1 MAITVSTNNVI
12 GTQKLATVV
21 ALEVAKKAGFLKLA
35 SKDYFGSQINGK
47 MKAGQ
52 SYDFI
57 LPDAGNT
64 VDGLVADPRAI
75 AERKVTLNI
84 KSKVNSV
91 ETNALEGVTDLQW
104 EKEIAKTYAANLI
117 NTILKEEVSKAAK
130 EATTVFVG
138 SGFKPIA
145 EAGAYLQSITT
156 EDLQG
161 FIDPM
166 AQAVLAA
173 NGQAFVPTGAPDAL
187 YGKGT
192 LGNFQ
197 GVDYKAERWL
207 DKVKVN
213 LTAESAG
220 VAGYTAST
228 AQGDPAK
235 LQLSGVS
242 GTIKAGTPI
251 FVDGCYACD
260 TIGMETNAPYAFIAL
275 GDVTANGVIS
285 AQPIYTANNGTRT
298 CSKAPEAGD
307 SVSLPDNG
315 NYGLAYIRATDAYNF
330 SQVDKLDI
338 KLSKEA
344 GVGDVDGLRV
354 TCNQFTD
361 GKSATNMTRWDLVY
375 MAGTIEPRLV
385 SVAMF
390 KNA

>member
-1 MAITVSTNNVI
+1 M
-12 GTQKLATVV
+12 Q
-21 ALEVAKKAGFLKLA
+21 
-35 SKDYFGSQINGK
+35 
-47 MKAGQ
+47 AGQ

-84 KSKVNSV
+84 KSKVNAV

-213 LTAESAG
+213 LSAESAG
-220 VAGYTAST
+220 VQGYTAST

-361 GKSATNMTRWDLVY
+361 GKSATNMTRWDMCY
-375 MAGTIEPRLV
+375 MAGTVEPRLV

>member
-21 ALEVAKKAGFLKLA
+21 ALEVAKKAGFLKMA

-84 KSKVNSV
+84 KSKVNAV

-213 LTAESAG
+213 LSAESAG
-220 VAGYTAST
+220 VQGYTAST

-361 GKSATNMTRWDLVY
+361 GKSATNMTRWDMCY
-375 MAGTIEPRLV
+375 MAGTVEPRLV

>member
-21 ALEVAKKAGFLKLA
+21 ALEVAKKAGFLKMA

-75 AERKVTLNI
+75 AERKVTLSI

-117 NTILKEEVSKAAK
+117 NTILKEEVQNAVK
-130 EATTVFVG
+130 EATTCFVG

-207 DKVKVN
+207 QPLSVN
-213 LTAESAG
+213 VTAASAG
-220 VAGYTAST
+220 IKTYATGASADT
-228 AQGDPAK
+228 IT
-235 LQLSGVS
+235 LSGVS
-242 GTIKAGTPI
+242 GNLKAGTPI
-251 FVDGCYACD
+251 FVDGAYACD
-260 TIGMETNAPYAFIAL
+260 TIGMETNAPYAFIVQEDVAAS
-275 GDVTANGVIS
+275 GDIKVK
-285 AQPIYTANNGTRT
+285 PIFTANNGTRT

-307 SVSLPDNG
+307 SVTLPDNG
-315 NYGLAYIRATDAYNF
+315 KYGIAYIRATDAYNF

-361 GKSATNMTRWDLVY
+361 GKSATNMTRWDMCYL
-375 MAGTIEPRLV
+375 AGTCEPRLV
-385 SVAMF
+385 TIGLF

>member
-228 AQGDPAK
+228 ANGDPAK

>member
-1 MAITVSTNNVI
+1 MAITVSTSNVI
-12 GTQKLATVV
+12 NTQKLATVV
-21 ALEVAKKAGFLKLA
+21 ALEVAKKAGFLKMA

-75 AERKVTLNI
+75 AERKVTLSI

-213 LTAESAG
+213 LTAASAG
-220 VAGYTAST
+220 VQGYTAST
-228 AQGDPAK
+228 AQDDPAK
-235 LQLSGVS
+235 IQLSGVS

-260 TIGMETNAPYAFIAL
+260 TIGMETNAPYAFIAKA
-275 GDVTANGVIS
+275 DVSANGVIS

-307 SVSLPDNG
+307 SVTLPDNG

-361 GKSATNMTRWDLVY
+361 GKSATNMTRWDMCY
-375 MAGTIEPRLV
+375 MAGTVEPRLV

>member
-1 MAITVSTNNVI
+1 MAITVSTSNVI
-12 GTQKLATVV
+12 NTQKLATVV
-21 ALEVAKKAGFLKLA
+21 ALEVAKKAGFLKMA

-75 AERKVTLNI
+75 AERKVTLSI

-173 NGQAFVPTGAPDAL
+173 NGQAFVPTGSPDAL

-220 VAGYTAST
+220 VQGYTAST
-228 AQGDPAK
+228 AQNDPAK
-235 LQLSGVS
+235 IQLSGVS

-307 SVSLPDNG
+307 SVTLPDNG

-361 GKSATNMTRWDLVY
+361 GKSATNMTRWDMCY
-375 MAGTIEPRLV
+375 MAGTVEPRLV

>member
-84 KSKVNSV
+84 KSKVNAV

-213 LTAESAG
+213 LSAESAG
-220 VAGYTAST
+220 VQGYTAST

-275 GDVTANGVIS
+275 GDVTANSVIS

-361 GKSATNMTRWDLVY
+361 GKSATNMTRWDMCY
-375 MAGTIEPRLV
+375 MAGTVEPRLV

>member
-1 MAITVSTNNVI
+1 MAVTVSTNNTI
-12 GTQKLATVV
+12 ETQKLATVV

-35 SKDYFGSQINGK
+35 SKDYFGSQINGN

-64 VDGLVADPRAI
+64 VEGLVANPRDI
-75 AERKVTLNI
+75 AERKVTLSITNQ
-84 KSKVNSV
+84 VNSV
-91 ETNALEGVTDLQW
+91 KTNALEGVTDIKW
-104 EKEIAKTYAANLI
+104 EKEIGPSYAADLVNK
-117 NTILKEEVSKAAK
+117 TLKKEVNKAAK
-130 EATTVFVG
+130 EATTCFIG

-145 EAGAYLQSITT
+145 QAGAYIQSITT
-156 EDLQG
+156 EDVQG

-173 NGQAFVPTGAPDAL
+173 NGQAFVPTGSPDAL

-207 DKVKVN
+207 SPIKVD
-213 LTAESAG
+213 LSA
-220 VAGYTAST
+220 ASAAVT
-228 AQGDPAK
+228 GFSTGATYDTLGI
-235 LQLSGVS
+235 SGVT

-275 GDVTANGVIS
+275 EDSNNGSIKVNKIFTAE
-285 AQPIYTANNGTRT
+285 NGTRT
-298 CSKAPEAGD
+298 CSVAPSAD
-307 SVSLPDNG
+307 MSVTVPENG
-315 NYGLAYIRATDAYNF
+315 NYGLAYIRAEGAYNF

-344 GVGDVDGLRV
+344 AVGDVDGLRV
-354 TCNQFTD
+354 TLNQWTD
-361 GKSATNMTRWDLVY
+361 GTSAENLSRWDFTYL
-375 MAGTIEPRLV
+375 AGTVEPRLV
-385 SVAMF
+385 TLAMF

>member
-21 ALEVAKKAGFLKLA
+21 ALEVAKKAGFLKMA

-75 AERKVTLNI
+75 AERKVTLSI

-173 NGQAFVPTGAPDAL
+173 NGQAFVPTGSPDAL

-213 LTAESAG
+213 LTAASAG
-220 VAGYTAST
+220 VQGYTAST
-228 AQGDPAK
+228 AQDDPAK
-235 LQLSGVS
+235 IQLSGVS

-260 TIGMETNAPYAFIAL
+260 TIGMETNAPYAFIAKA
-275 GDVTANGVIS
+275 DVSANGVIS

-307 SVSLPDNG
+307 SVTLPDNG

-361 GKSATNMTRWDLVY
+361 GKSATNMTRWDMCY
-375 MAGTIEPRLV
+375 MAGTVEPRLV

>member
-84 KSKVNSV
+84 KSKVNAV

-213 LTAESAG
+213 LSAESAG
-220 VAGYTAST
+220 VQGYTAST

-361 GKSATNMTRWDLVY
+361 GKSATNMTRWDMCY
-375 MAGTIEPRLV
+375 MAGTVEPRLV

>member
-1 MAITVSTNNVI
+1 MAVTVSTNNTI
-12 GTQKLATVV
+12 ETQKLATVV
-21 ALEVAKKAGFLKLA
+21 ALEVAKNAGFLKLA
-35 SKDYFGSQINGK
+35 SKDYFGSQINGN

-64 VDGLVADPRAI
+64 VDGLVANPRDI
-75 AERKVTLNI
+75 VERKVSLSI
-84 KSKVNSV
+84 KNKVNSV
-91 ETNALEGVTDLQW
+91 KTNALEGVTDIKW
-104 EKEIAKTYAANLI
+104 EKEIGPSYAANLI
-117 NTILKEEVSKAAK
+117 NKTLKEEVGKAVK

-173 NGQAFVPTGAPDAL
+173 NGQAFVPTGSPDAL

-197 GVDYKAERWL
+197 GVDYKSERWL

-228 AQGDPAK
+228 AQTDPAK
-235 LQLSGVS
+235 IQLSGVS

-260 TIGMETNAPYAFIAL
+260 TIGMETNAPYAFIAM
-275 GDVTANGVIS
+275 GDVSANGVIS
-285 AQPIYTANNGTRT
+285 AQPIYTADNGTRT
-298 CSKAPEAGD
+298 CSKAPAAGD
-307 SVSLPDNG
+307 SVTLPDNG
-315 NYGLAYIRATDAYNF
+315 NYGLAYIRAKDAYNF

-338 KLSKEA
+338 KFSKEA
-344 GVGDVDGLRV
+344 AVGDVDGLRV
-354 TCNQFTD
+354 SLNQWTD
-361 GKSATNMTRWDLVY
+361 GTSAENFSRWDFTYL
-375 MAGTIEPRLV
+375 AGTVEPRLV
-385 SVAMF
+385 TLAMF

>member
-228 AQGDPAK
+228 ANGDPAK

-315 NYGLAYIRATDAYNF
+315 NYGRAYIRATDAYNF

>member
-21 ALEVAKKAGFLKLA
+21 ALEVAKKAGFLKMA

-75 AERKVTLNI
+75 AERKVTLSI

-117 NTILKEEVSKAAK
+117 NTILKEEVQNAVK
-130 EATTVFVG
+130 EATTCFVG

-173 NGQAFVPTGAPDAL
+173 NGQAFVPTGSPDAL

-192 LGNFQ
+192 LGVFQ
-197 GVDYKAERWL
+197 GVEYQAERWL
-207 DKVKVN
+207 PKIKVD
-213 LTAESAG
+213 LTVASAAVTG
-220 VAGYTAST
+220 FSTGASADT
-228 AQGDPAK
+228 
-235 LQLSGVS
+235 LGVS
-242 GTIKAGTPI
+242 GITGTIKAGTPI

-275 GDVTANGVIS
+275 EDSNDGSVKVNK
-285 AQPIYTANNGTRT
+285 IYTAENGTRT
-298 CSKAPEAGD
+298 CSVAPSAD
-307 SVSLPDNG
+307 MKVSVPDNG
-315 NYGLAYIRATDAYNF
+315 NYDMAYVRADGAYNF

-361 GKSATNMTRWDLVY
+361 GKSATNMTRWDMCY
-375 MAGTIEPRLV
+375 MAGTVEPRLV
-385 SVAMF
+385 TVAMF